1 MLIICPTCSSSY
13 LIRATEIGRGGR
25 LVRCGACKNSW
36 HVEAS
41 GGDADIEADNKD
53 QAIDKIDENGV
64 FTHASSPSLRSR
76 QGRRMAIGGLAIAAL
91 AAGFVMPL
99 GKIADAARALIDR
112 VMPVDRFAGMDFENV
127 TSQLVAENDEIFL
140 VVEGQIIAREGEIRV
155 TPGLALTIRGE
166 NNDQIFRW
174 TAKPPAETISPGT
187 PIAFKVRLASPP
199 ITGRE
204 VSIRFVDASEVGDAS
219 AS

>member
-36 HVEAS
+36 QVEAS
-41 GGDADIEADNKD
+41 GGDVEVEADGTL
-53 QAIDKIDENGV
+53 QTIDTIEENGISS
-64 FTHASSPSLRSR
+64 HAPSASVRGR
-76 QGRRMAIGGLAIAAL
+76 QGRRMAIGGLAIAAV

-112 VMPVDRFAGMDFENV
+112 VMPVDRFAGIDFENV

-140 VVEGQIIAREGEIRV
+140 VVEGQIIARQGDVRV
-155 TPGLALTIRGE
+155 APGLALTIRGE
-166 NNDQIFRW
+166 GNDQIFRW